1 MMMRELLASVALL
14 TTAGL
19 AAGGMVDGK
28 NASTPCQACH
38 GADGIGISDDVPNL
52 AGQKAVYLQAQLK
65 AFKSGDR
72 KHDVMGPIARQLS
85 DADVANLA
93 AFWNSLA
100 VGGEKKE
107 AVAAAAAAR
116 RPQMTF
122 PADFPTAYVNYFTQE
137 DGPTKSVTRYY
148 ANSVALQAARAGQP
162 LPNGSII
169 MVEGTAGGATTYY
182 SGMEVR
188 EGWGR
193 DVPELLRNGDWGYGL
208 FNAQKVR
215 GEKNNYAMCLACH
228 KGVAADSFVFTLGQ
242 LKNYR
247 GGIAR

>member
-1 MMMRELLASVALL
+1 MMRELLASVALL

-19 AAGGMVDGK
+19 AAGSIVDGM
-28 NASTPCQACH
+28 NASAPCQACH
-38 GADGIGISDDVPNL
+38 GANGVGISDDVPNL
-52 AGQKAVYLQAQLK
+52 AGQKVPYLQAQLK

-93 AFWNSLA
+93 AFWNSLPVNGA
-100 VGGEKKE
+100 QQE
-107 AVAAAAAAR
+107 AAAASVAAR

-122 PADFPTAYVNYFTQE
+122 PADFPAAFVNYHTQE
-137 DGPTKSVTRYY
+137 DAATKSVTRYY
-148 ANSVALQAARAGQP
+148 ANAVALQAARAGKP

-169 MVEGTAGGATTYY
+169 MVEGTSAGATTYY

-193 DVPELLRNGDWGYGL
+193 EVPELLRNGNWGYGL

-215 GEKNNYAMCLACH
+215 GEKNNYAMCLGCH

-242 LKNYR
+242 LKSYGR
-247 GGIAR
+247 

>member
-1 MMMRELLASVALL
+1 MMRKLLASVALL
-14 TTAGL
+14 STAGL
-19 AAGGMVDGK
+19 AAGSVVDGM

-38 GADGIGISDDVPNL
+38 GANGVAISDDIPNL
-52 AGQKAVYLQAQLK
+52 AGQQTVYLQAQLN

-85 DADVANLA
+85 DADVTNLA
-93 AFWNSLA
+93 AFWNSLP
-100 VGGEKKE
+100 VGGAQKE
-107 AVAAAAAAR
+107 AVAAAVTAR

-122 PADFPTAYVNYFTQE
+122 PGDFPAAYVNYYTQE
-137 DGPTKSVTRYY
+137 DAPTKSVTRYY
-148 ANSVALQAARAGQP
+148 ANSVALQAARAGKP

-169 MVEGTAGGATTYY
+169 MVEGSTGGTTTYF

-188 EGWGR
+188 EGWGS

-228 KGVAADSFVFTLGQ
+228 KGVEADSFVFTLGQ
-242 LKNYR
+242 LKSYR
-247 GGIAR
+247 AGIAR

>member
-1 MMMRELLASVALL
+1 MMMRKLLASVALL

-38 GADGIGISDDVPNL
+38 GADGIGISDDE
-52 AGQKAVYLQAQLK
+52 
-65 AFKSGDR
+65 R
-72 KHDVMGPIARQLS
+72 
-85 DADVANLA
+85 
-93 AFWNSLA
+93 
-100 VGGEKKE
+100 KE

-116 RPQMTF
+116 RPQMT
-122 PADFPTAYVNYFTQE
+122 
-137 DGPTKSVTRYY
+137 
-148 ANSVALQAARAGQP
+148 
-162 LPNGSII
+162 
-169 MVEGTAGGATTYY
+169 
-182 SGMEVR
+182 
-188 EGWGR
+188 
-193 DVPELLRNGDWGYGL
+193 GYGL

-215 GEKNNYAMCLACH
+215 GEKNNYAVCLACH